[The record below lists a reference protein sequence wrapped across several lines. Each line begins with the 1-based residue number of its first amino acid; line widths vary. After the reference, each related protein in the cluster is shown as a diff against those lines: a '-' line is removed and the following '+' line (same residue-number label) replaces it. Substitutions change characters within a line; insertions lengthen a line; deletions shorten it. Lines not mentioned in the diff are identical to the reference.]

1 MCSASEEASK
11 LDVGID
17 DKQAGERVSP
27 AKVVSG
33 GPLPPESD
41 ALYEARKQIYPQ
53 SINGTFRRIKWAI
66 LAVMFVVTNVLLF
79 FFGVIS
85 TMVSPTTLPVDL
97 PISANKT
104 KEKPQVGVR
113 IDADQHFSVNNEL
126 IDPLDLEGVLKDRMA
141 AVEGEKNLVIHV
153 DQSVPAGVTAG
164 VMEIAKRNQWKVIL
178 ATRPK

>member
-1 MCSASEEASK
+1 MVLRSSNK
-11 LDVGID
+11 ID
-17 DKQAGERVSP
+17 AGFSLSSMTDLVF
-27 AKVVSG
+27 
-33 GPLPPESD
+33 L
-41 ALYEARKQIYPQ
+41 LLI
-53 SINGTFRRIKWAI
+53 F
-66 LAVMFVVTNVLLF
+66 FVI
-79 FFGVIS
+79 IS

-153 DQSVPAGVTAG
+153 DQSVPAGVTVG
-164 VMEIAKRNQWKVIL
+164 VMEIAKRYQWKVIL

>member
-1 MCSASEEASK
+1 MALRSSNK
-11 LDVGID
+11 VD
-17 DKQAGERVSP
+17 AGFSLSSMTDLVF
-27 AKVVSG
+27 
-33 GPLPPESD
+33 L
-41 ALYEARKQIYPQ
+41 LLI
-53 SINGTFRRIKWAI
+53 F
-66 LAVMFVVTNVLLF
+66 FVI
-79 FFGVIS
+79 IS

-141 AVEGEKNLVIHV
+141 AVEGDKSLVIHV
-153 DQSVPAGVTAG
+153 DRSVPAGVTVG